1 MINEANLSEEKAKKA
16 MVDAAK
22 IAEELRSEQE
32 NAQGFAKERKLFECQ
47 VKDMQQRLDEAE
59 TNALKGGKKAMN
71 KMDTRIRELEA
82 EVHAESGEIIERNT
96 KKMLQNGVFGPEGL
110 AMAHSIEAEEE
121 AVMRA
126 STLANQVNCPLLI
139 KSITSESAADI
150 VRTKKG
156 RGNVLYA
163 EVSPASLACDGIEY
177 WNSCW

>member
-1 MINEANLSEEKAKKA
+1 MIFRISKKYNHSIFFKE
-16 MVDAAK
+16 MQ
-22 IAEELRSEQE
+22 ELTSDEFGVNAFSVSMEGE
-32 NAQGFAKERKLFECQ
+32 NKLNDEDLMRAFENI
-47 VKDMQQRLDEAE
+47 V
-59 TNALKGGKKAMN
+59 NVGG
-71 KMDTRIRELEA
+71 LA